1 MSFVQGDFTMH
12 DLSMPTLQLAGMSV
26 ELTMLSLAIVL
37 GLLQLLIAARS
48 GNSQRDLKWNV
59 GARDEPPPPVSK
71 VAGRLERA
79 FRNFMETFPFFA
91 ACVLIVTLTGRH
103 NWATVWGAQIY
114 LAARIVYVVLYAL
127 GVPGLRTLVW
137 LIATLSIIL
146 MLTSI
151 LWAGMSAL

>member
-1 MSFVQGDFTMH
+1 MH
-12 DLSMPTLQLAGMSV
+12 NLSMPTLQLAGMSV
-26 ELTMLSLAIVL
+26 ELTMLGLAVVL
-37 GLLQLLIAARS
+37 GLLQLLIAART
-48 GNSQRDLKWNV
+48 GNSQRGLKWNV
-59 GARDEPPPPVSK
+59 GPRDEPPPSVSK

-91 ACVLIVTLTGRH
+91 AAVLIVTLTGRH

-114 LAARIVYVVLYAL
+114 LAARVVYVVLYGL

-146 MLTSI
+146 MVTAI
-151 LWAGMSAL
+151 FWPGIQAI

>member
-1 MSFVQGDFTMH
+1 MH
-12 DLSMPTLQLAGMSV
+12 DLSIPTLQLAGMSV

-37 GLLQLLIAARS
+37 GLFQLLIAART
-48 GNSQRDLKWNV
+48 GNSQRGLKWNV
-59 GARDEPPPPVSK
+59 GPRDEPPPPVSK

-91 ACVLIVTLTGRH
+91 ACVLIATLAGRH

-127 GVPGLRTLVW
+127 GVPGVRTLVW

-146 MLTSI
+146 MLTVI
-151 LWAGMSAL
+151 LWPGLPAI

>member
-1 MSFVQGDFTMH
+1 MH
-12 DLSMPTLQLAGMSV
+12 NLSLPTLQLAGMSV

-37 GLLQLLIAARS
+37 GLLQLLIAART
-48 GNSQRDLKWNV
+48 GNSQRGLKWNV

-91 ACVLIVTLTGRH
+91 AAVLIVTLTGRH
-103 NWATVWGAQIY
+103 NWATEWGAQIY
-114 LAARIVYVVLYAL
+114 LAARIVYVVLYGL

-146 MLTSI
+146 MVTAI
-151 LWAGMSAL
+151 FWPGIPAI

>member
-1 MSFVQGDFTMH
+1 MH
-12 DLSMPTLQLAGMSV
+12 NLPVLQLAGMSV
-26 ELTMLSLAIVL
+26 ELTKLSLAIVL
-37 GLLQLLIAARS
+37 GLFQLLIAARA
-48 GNSQRDLKWNV
+48 GNSQRGLKWNV
-59 GARDEPPPPVSK
+59 GARDEPPPPVGK

-91 ACVLIVTLTGRH
+91 AAVLIVTLTGRH
-103 NWATVWGAQIY
+103 NWATVWGAEIY

-151 LWAGMSAL
+151 LWAGMAAL